1 MFEFNFDESS
11 KAWRKNK
18 IYIGNGS
25 FNYRCS
31 YIHKNK
37 KICNKPINSNTNF
50 DKFVDEK
57 NCNYCLQHMI
67 K

>member
-18 IYIGNGS
+18 IYIGNGF
-25 FNYRCS
+25 FNYRCN

-37 KICNKPINSNTNF
+37 KIVINLF
-50 DKFVDEK
+50 IQI
-57 NCNYCLQHMI
+57 LILI
-67 K
+67 KLSMKKIVIIVYNI